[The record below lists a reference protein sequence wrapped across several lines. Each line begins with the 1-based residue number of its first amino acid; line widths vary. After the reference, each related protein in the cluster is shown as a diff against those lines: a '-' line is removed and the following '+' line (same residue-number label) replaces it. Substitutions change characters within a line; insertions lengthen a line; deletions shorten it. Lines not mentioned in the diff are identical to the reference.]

1 MVYRFLIASGEVE
14 DFVRE
19 IKIDSEATFLDLH
32 KAILASVGYSADEM
46 SSFFLSD
53 DEWSKQTEI
62 TLVDMGRPSD
72 EDVYIMEDTR
82 IDELVED
89 EDQRLLYVFDYMTER
104 AFFIELREII
114 TGKSL
119 AQPICSGSEGTPPP
133 QSIDFKEIESK
144 PFFSDIG
151 ENFYGDSE
159 YDIDELDSDG
169 FDGMEDGSFDD
180 DRY

>member
-1 MVYRFLIASGEVE
+1 MIYRFLIASGEV
-14 DFVRE
+14 DNFVRE

-32 KAILASVGYSADEM
+32 RAILRSVGYSNDEM
-46 SSFFLSD
+46 YSFFTCD
-53 DEWSKQTEI
+53 DEWNKQTEI
-62 TLVDMGRPSD
+62 TLVDMGKPSD
-72 EDVYIMEDTR
+72 EDVYLMEDTQL
-82 IDELVED
+82 DELIED
-89 EDQRLLYVFDYMTER
+89 DQRLLYVFDYMTER

-119 AQPICSGSEGTPPP
+119 SEPICSGSEGTPPP
-133 QSIDFKEIESK
+133 QSIDFKELESK
-144 PFFSDIG
+144 PFYSDIG

-169 FDGMEDGSFDD
+169 YDGMEDASFDD